1 MHCMGVTAVNR
12 YTHVRYVI
20 GPLTYRRNSRFLS
33 DAMPNAGVPPKL
45 LTLLRK
51 LARRPPPPPPEPL
64 AYEVTLSA
72 PVHLVELA
80 YHLAAALCL
89 SYLIYLFY
97 HPHAPRVTVPLEADE
112 KADVLPPERDRKRR
126 TSDGKS
132 IPCHDPSTG
141 LQIGLVRSSHSFTR

>member
-1 MHCMGVTAVNR
+1 MAPCERVSEWARPWWVN
-12 YTHVRYVI
+12 VR
-20 GPLTYRRNSRFLS
+20 RARC
-33 DAMPNAGVPPKL
+33 AGG
-45 LTLLRK
+45 
-51 LARRPPPPPPEPL
+51 
-64 AYEVTLSA
+64 S
-72 PVHLVELA
+72 VHLVELA

-141 LQIGLVRSSHSFTR
+141 HQIGLVRSSHSFTR